1 MEEIDIKELKRK
13 KIDEIKY
20 SIAMYMQTIVDMNQ
34 RGVSKER
41 ISEVDKELRNQ
52 YKLLDFI
59 SGLDNENFY
68 IYYKFPIDVIHR
80 VFPFANTEHEIETY
94 ERLFQIYNGKE
105 KERVKT
111 SLIDSAISSKIGE
124 PLRRNNYL
132 VFVPK
137 YFEVAPNEVVDFSY
151 NYEEKDLAITVRE
164 TSGKNQIKKIINNLN
179 EKDKGNGVLPYENI
193 IVKQLKPNLEVE
205 YTHVFGGVVL
215 KRFYEEP
222 LTYKVKEDEDNC
234 KYFTMVFEY
243 QKQYVDE
250 TTD

>member
-1 MEEIDIKELKRK
+1 MGEINISEQKRK
-13 KIDEIKY
+13 KVDEIKY
-20 SIAMYMQTIVDMNQ
+20 SIAMYMQTLADMSQ

-59 SGLDNENFY
+59 SGLDDEDFCV
-68 IYYKFPIDVIHR
+68 YYNFPIDVIHR

-94 ERLFQIYNGKE
+94 EKLFQIYNGKE
-105 KERVKT
+105 KERIKT

-132 VFVPK
+132 VFVPE
-137 YFEVAPNEVVDFSY
+137 YFEVAPNEVVNFSY
-151 NYEEKDLAITVRE
+151 NYEEKGLSLTVRE
-164 TSGKNQIKKIINNLN
+164 TSGKNQIKNIINHLN
-179 EKDKGNGVLPYENI
+179 GKNNGNGVPYENI
-193 IVKQLKPNLEVE
+193 IVKQLKPNLDVE
-205 YTHVFGGVVL
+205 YTHVFGGAVL

-222 LTYKVKEDEDNC
+222 LTYKVKEGEDNC

-243 QKQYVDE
+243 EKQYIDE
-250 TTD
+250 ATD